1 MKTMALKSRAILMM
15 AVSAPLFLSCDL
27 LDDADDVSFD
37 TTLEQNIYAAESN
50 PGTNVDYD
58 EVITLDATTDPDINE
73 YKEKIKGFKI
83 NSITYKVTSFDGT
96 PGSTFSGTLA
106 FGDASTSTSSVAA
119 TITNLDLSAALTS
132 GTEFEVTIDQADV
145 NEIQAMLKSD
155 KAVKIYLDGTL
166 SETPVYFTLHI
177 ILDVTVEADAL

>member
-1 MKTMALKSRAILMM
+1 MM
-15 AVSAPLFLSCDL
+15 VVSAPLFFSCDL

-50 PGTNVDYD
+50 PGTNVAHD

-73 YKEKIKGFKI
+73 YKSKIKGFKI
-83 NSITYKVTSFDGT
+83 KKITYKVTSFDGT
-96 PGSTFSGTLA
+96 PGTTFSGTLA
-106 FGDASTSTSSVAA
+106 FGDASTSASSVAA
-119 TITNLDLSAALTS
+119 TITNLNLSAGVTN
-132 GTEFEVTIDQADV
+132 GTEFEVTLDPADV
-145 NEIQAMLKSD
+145 NEVQAMLKSD

-166 SETPVYFTLHI
+166 TQTPAYFTLHV